1 MYCSGFNS
9 PIRFNRHWLLFYCCI
24 YCSCFNSLIRFNRH
38 CLLFYSVYIV
48 HVSTLLFAFIVTTY
62 YFILYILFMFQ
73 LSYSFKSSL
82 LTILF
87 CIYCLCFN
95 SLVRFNRHCLL
106 FYLVYIVHVSTLL
119 FALIVT
125 AYYFTAV
132 YIVHVSTLLF
142 ALIVTGYYFTVV
154 YIVHV
159 STLLFVLI
167 VTAYYFILYILFM
180 FQLSYSLSSSLLTI
194 LFCIYCSCFNSLI
207 RLNRHCLLFYSV
219 YIVYVST
226 LLFALIVT
234 AYYFIL
240 YILFMFQR
248 SYSL

>member
-1 MYCSGFNS
+1 MNF
-9 PIRFNRHWLLFYCCI
+9 
-24 YCSCFNSLIRFNRH
+24 LIRLNRH

-48 HVSTLLFAFIVTTY
+48 HVSTLLSI
-62 YFILYILFMFQ
+62 
-73 LSYSFKSSL
+73 
-82 LTILF
+82 
-87 CIYCLCFN
+87 
-95 SLVRFNRHCLL
+95 
-106 FYLVYIVHVSTLL
+106 
-119 FALIVT
+119 LIVI

-167 VTAYYFILYILFM
+167 VTTYYFILYILFM
-180 FQLSYSLSSSLLTI
+180 FQLPYSFKSSLLTI
-194 LFCIYCSCFNSLI
+194 LFCIYCSCFSSLV
-207 RLNRHCLLFYSV
+207 RFNRHCLLFYLV
-219 YIVYVST
+219 YIVHVST

-240 YILFMFQR
+240 HTLSMFQL
-248 SYSL
+248 SNSL

>member
-1 MYCSGFNS
+1 MFIFQLSYSPYSSLLTILFCMYCSCFNS
-9 PIRFNRHWLLFYCCI
+9 LIRFNRHWLLFYCCI
-24 YCSCFNSLIRFNRH
+24 YCSCLNFLIRLNRH

-48 HVSTLLFAFIVTTY
+48 HVSTLLSV
-62 YFILYILFMFQ
+62 
-73 LSYSFKSSL
+73 
-82 LTILF
+82 
-87 CIYCLCFN
+87 
-95 SLVRFNRHCLL
+95 
-106 FYLVYIVHVSTLL
+106 
-119 FALIVT
+119 LIVI

-142 ALIVTGYYFTVV
+142 ALIVTGSDFTVV

-219 YIVYVST
+219 YIVHISI